1 MSMININDLFN
12 EKNER
17 EKHKNKIY
25 DDVLKQCHRKIIRS
39 VKIDPYSR
47 FCFYIIP
54 KFIYGVPLYNIEKC
68 IHYLVVHLTKNG
80 FKINYTHPNLLIIS
94 WENKETKK
102 NEPLMNTPFKSE
114 SNVRSTLDYKPSNNL
129 IYNSNQLT
137 ELNRKTNYL
146 LK

>member
-17 EKHKNKIY
+17 DKHKNKIY

-47 FCFYIIP
+47 FCFYSIP

-68 IHYLVVHLTKNG
+68 IHYLVIHLTKNG
-80 FKINYTHPNLLIIS
+80 FKINYTHPNLLIIA
-94 WENKETKK
+94 WDKDTKK
-102 NEPLMNTPFKSE
+102 NETMDNPFKSQ
-114 SNVRSTLDYKPSNNL
+114 SNVRSTLDYKPSHNL

-137 ELNRKTNYL
+137 ELNKKKDYL